1 MEIGEAW
8 LAPYYA
14 GDAAILVE
22 ENDSIG
28 FAIPTEEGT
37 NFFVDAMCIPE
48 GSQHKAEA
56 EAYINF
62 LCDPE
67 IAAANMEYV
76 GYSTPESSAKELMD
90 EEITSNPIYYPP
102 QEIIDNSEVFL
113 SLPSDINEK
122 IDKLWVE
129 VKMGSSGSTYTLIA
143 VLAGFLLLYIVIVIT
158 KTMKRRRMNR
168 Y

>member
-1 MEIGEAW
+1 
-8 LAPYYA
+8 
-14 GDAAILVE
+14 
-22 ENDSIG
+22 
-28 FAIPTEEGT
+28 
-37 NFFVDAMCIPE
+37 
-48 GSQHKAEA
+48 
-56 EAYINF
+56 
-62 LCDPE
+62 
-67 IAAANMEYV
+67 MEYV
-76 GYSTPESSAKELMD
+76 GYSTPESAAKELMD

>member
-1 MEIGEAW
+1 
-8 LAPYYA
+8 
-14 GDAAILVE
+14 
-22 ENDSIG
+22 
-28 FAIPTEEGT
+28 
-37 NFFVDAMCIPE
+37 
-48 GSQHKAEA
+48 
-56 EAYINF
+56 
-62 LCDPE
+62 
-67 IAAANMEYV
+67 
-76 GYSTPESSAKELMD
+76 MD

-158 KTMKRRRMNR
+158 KTMKLRRMNR